1 MSSNFYKDIIAQ
13 REAIPQRSVGDMPRR
28 MVEPSPP
35 PPALPAA
42 GEYLAFRS
50 GSRVQM
56 GFAVYR
62 ANGDMDG
69 FLYHNLDNLA
79 LRRVSG
85 VEFLT
90 FTHRGKAVT
99 MQGKGLKA
107 VMQVIMA
114 HTAMEMFEHDG
125 KAVPRDA
132 PIIQRVEVTETG
144 KNGGLP

>member
-1 MSSNFYKDIIAQ
+1 MSSNIYKDIIAQ
-13 REAIPQRSVGDMPRR
+13 REANPQRPAGSPPRR
-28 MVEPSPP
+28 QPEPPPSP
-35 PPALPAA
+35 LPRE

-99 MQGKGLKA
+99 MQGRGLKA
-107 VMQVIMA
+107 IMQAIMA
-114 HTAMEMFEHDG
+114 HTAIELYEHDG
-125 KAVPRDA
+125 KVVGMDA
-132 PIIQRVEVTETG
+132 PVIQRVQVTEAG
-144 KNGGLP
+144 KDRGPSLP